1 MKGSNNLIL
10 KKSDST
16 TDISNFESTSE
27 RLGMIFSLSPHSV
40 LTERLMETQKMMAIL
55 SLFLVATISTLCES
69 YRPSPNHFT
78 SCSNR
83 DKVTFTLDKTFIS
96 DRQQSKVQTLYRDVT
111 VVVSLLCAP
120 RQVTQ
125 HRKTTSDVS
134 GRIMQGKV

>member
-1 MKGSNNLIL
+1 
-10 KKSDST
+10 
-16 TDISNFESTSE
+16 
-27 RLGMIFSLSPHSV
+27 
-40 LTERLMETQKMMAIL
+40 MAIL

-96 DRQQSKVQTLYRDVT
+96 DQQQQSKVQTLYRDVT

-125 HRKTTSDVS
+125 HLKTTSDVS